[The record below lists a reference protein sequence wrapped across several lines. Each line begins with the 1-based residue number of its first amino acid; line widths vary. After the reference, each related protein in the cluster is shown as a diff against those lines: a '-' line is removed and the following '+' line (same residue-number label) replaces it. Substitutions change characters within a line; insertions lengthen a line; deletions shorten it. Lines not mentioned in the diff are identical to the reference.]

1 MKYISILIVALISFF
16 STPQPKVML
25 NGKVFDHSTS
35 KSLKNVEVKITNLVS
50 NEVTTAVARENGRY
64 SVIFNPGRFE
74 VKVSLTGYSNF
85 ADTLLVNCKKDTLIE
100 LNIALKPIKE
110 FTKPETSDK
119 GESTEKHLYEHKTV
133 LSDAKKAPKAA
144 PKFKSRGS
152 SETYTAS
159 GMAYSGLKSSS
170 DGESGLFLGDRV
182 KYESS
187 GMAGEIKAGT
197 LTAGEINDFS
207 KWTLWNDLSNGDLKS
222 FTTYWNIQPKT
233 RFSVLITNEERI
245 PLADI
250 KVELKSAAGVV
261 VWTGRTDNTGKAELW
276 ANLFDST
283 SITEEKYALTATFKG
298 KKYNVDQAKLFGHK
312 LNKIIIPAPCKASNN
327 MDIVFA
333 VDATGSMGDEINYL
347 QAELADVINK
357 VKQRNP
363 NLSLNMG
370 SVFYRDKGDSY
381 LTVQQDLTAD
391 IPTVMNFIKAQV
403 ADGGG
408 DEPEAVDAAM
418 EIAIDKFKWREE
430 ARSRVMFLVLDAS
443 PHHEKENIEKIQ
455 KYTTMA
461 AAKGIRIIPVVCS
474 GIDKAGEYLMRSI
487 ALATNGT
494 YLFLTDHSGIGDSH
508 IAPSTDKFK
517 VETLNVLIEKILQQY
532 TFIPT
537 CDKEMD
543 IALLDTLQ
551 NTQTSSNKN
560 DTALVKSNEFKADS
574 SKVNDAGNWILKYY
588 PNPCR
593 GTLKVDVIPGISEL
607 YIADINGKL
616 IMQIPVNK
624 DNSHLEIDLTAYPSG
639 IYFLRYCV
647 DGVCKSGKF
656 VLIN

>member
-35 KSLKNVEVKITNLVS
+35 KSLKNVEVKIINLVS

-85 ADTLLVNCKKDTLIE
+85 ADTLFVNCKKDTLIE

-133 LSDAKKAPKAA
+133 LYDAKKAPKAA

-250 KVELKSAAGVV
+250 KVELKSATGVV

-593 GTLKVDVIPGISEL
+593 GTLKVDVIPGISGL

>member
-1 MKYISILIVALISFF
+1 
-16 STPQPKVML
+16 
-25 NGKVFDHSTS
+25 
-35 KSLKNVEVKITNLVS
+35 
-50 NEVTTAVARENGRY
+50 
-64 SVIFNPGRFE
+64 
-74 VKVSLTGYSNF
+74 
-85 ADTLLVNCKKDTLIE
+85 
-100 LNIALKPIKE
+100 
-110 FTKPETSDK
+110 
-119 GESTEKHLYEHKTV
+119 
-133 LSDAKKAPKAA
+133 
-144 PKFKSRGS
+144 
-152 SETYTAS
+152 
-159 GMAYSGLKSSS
+159 
-170 DGESGLFLGDRV
+170 
-182 KYESS
+182 
-187 GMAGEIKAGT
+187 
-197 LTAGEINDFS
+197 
-207 KWTLWNDLSNGDLKS
+207 
-222 FTTYWNIQPKT
+222 
-233 RFSVLITNEERI
+233 
-245 PLADI
+245 
-250 KVELKSAAGVV
+250 
-261 VWTGRTDNTGKAELW
+261 
-276 ANLFDST
+276 
-283 SITEEKYALTATFKG
+283 
-298 KKYNVDQAKLFGHK
+298 
-312 LNKIIIPAPCKASNN
+312 
-327 MDIVFA
+327 
-333 VDATGSMGDEINYL
+333 
-347 QAELADVINK
+347 
-357 VKQRNP
+357 
-363 NLSLNMG
+363 MG